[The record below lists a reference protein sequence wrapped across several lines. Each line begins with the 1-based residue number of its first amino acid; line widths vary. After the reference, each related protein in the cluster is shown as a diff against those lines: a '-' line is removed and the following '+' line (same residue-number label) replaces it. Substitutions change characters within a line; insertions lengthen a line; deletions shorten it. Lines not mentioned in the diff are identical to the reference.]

1 MTCSTS
7 DTATPVGGSRRP
19 VSYTHLDVYKRQLCC
34 FDEFYVLA
42 RDHQYHD
49 EISVYYNTI
58 NYVDSFEGIDIESN
72 KISIFFPAYDAE
84 PAFRETYSPEFSDK
98 LLSLIHI

>member
-1 MTCSTS
+1 MALYQQVLARASE
-7 DTATPVGGSRRP
+7 DPRAVPV
-19 VSYTHLDVYKRQLCC
+19 LCC
-34 FDEFYVLA
+34 YDEFYVLA

-58 NYVDSFEGIDIESN
+58 NYVDSFEGLDIESN

-84 PAFRETYSPEFSDK
+84 PAFRENYSPEFSDK
-98 LLSLIHI
+98 LYVTTPGASG

>member
-1 MTCSTS
+1 MELYQQVLSRDS
-7 DTATPVGGSRRP
+7 EDPRAVPV
-19 VSYTHLDVYKRQLCC
+19 LCC

-72 KISIFFPAYDAE
+72 KISIFFPAPSRAL
-84 PAFRETYSPEFSDK
+84 PAPTSRALASASTSPTPGASGST
-98 LLSLIHI
+98 L